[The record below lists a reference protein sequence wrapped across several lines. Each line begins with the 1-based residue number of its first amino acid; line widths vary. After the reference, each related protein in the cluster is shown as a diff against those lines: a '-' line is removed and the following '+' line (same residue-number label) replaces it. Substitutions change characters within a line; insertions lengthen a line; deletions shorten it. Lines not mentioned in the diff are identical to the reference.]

1 MFASLP
7 LPARHCGAPTHLCDF
22 VRTDDPGY
30 LGGTRVQHMPKAQSK
45 AQPKAQLKQ
54 GSAVKKVRICCCFHA
69 RRLPL
74 PPSQL
79 LLLLLLLL
87 LLHRAHI
94 LLSIALTFFEA
105 YHGFLLC
112 VCVAL
117 RGRGRRSALAPRAI
131 IECGDHV
138 LGDIQYTV
146 YN

>member
-1 MFASLP
+1 MRAAGARTTLRGGSLR
-7 LPARHCGAPTHLCDF
+7 RHSLTTACSK
-22 VRTDDPGY
+22 
-30 LGGTRVQHMPKAQSK
+30 HMPKAQSK

-54 GSAVKKVRICCCFHA
+54 GSPVKKVRICCCFHA

-74 PPSQL
+74 PPSHQL
-79 LLLLLLLL
+79 L
-87 LLHRAHI
+87 

-138 LGDIQYTV
+138 SGDIQYTV